1 MLQKTIPRLMHDAG
15 YDGYYTNHSLRVSA
29 ATRLFAAG
37 VDEQLIMSRTGH
49 SSVNGVRTY
58 KRKVEKLQEIT
69 SDVLNTGSVDAKP
82 GEEVVEKKCKIVRS
96 GDGMPS
102 INVSGGSNVSINIS
116 L

>member
-1 MLQKTIPRLMHDAG
+1 M
-15 YDGYYTNHSLRVSA
+15 SA
-29 ATRLFAAG
+29 ATQLFAAG

-69 SDVLNTGSVDAKP
+69 SDVLNAGSVDK
-82 GEEVVEKKCKIVRS
+82 GEVCTVKLREPDEAVGEKKSKTMQKFERL
-96 GDGMPS
+96 P
-102 INVSGGSNVSINIS
+102 NFTVSGGSNVSINIT